1 MLIPVSATIITRIG
15 LTIFAL
21 TIACPNIKVPTIP
34 RVGPTGAGVLIEAS
48 RIISK
53 ATSMIRSSMSIEN
66 GTFSRVPA
74 IEKSKSV
81 GIIS

>member
-1 MLIPVSATIITRIG
+1 MFRTMPS
-15 LTIFAL
+15 
-21 TIACPNIKVPTIP
+21 
-34 RVGPTGAGVLIEAS
+34 VGPTGAGVRIEAS
-48 RIISK
+48 RIISN
-53 ATSMIRSSMSIEN
+53 ATSIISSSMSMEN